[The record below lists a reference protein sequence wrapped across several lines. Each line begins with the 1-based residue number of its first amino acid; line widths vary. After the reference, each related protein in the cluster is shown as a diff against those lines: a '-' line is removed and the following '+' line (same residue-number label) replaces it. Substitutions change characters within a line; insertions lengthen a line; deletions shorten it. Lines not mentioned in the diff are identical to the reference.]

1 MIVHF
6 YVENMNNCS
15 YNKCGRMEIL
25 MYINDKVI
33 NKMEETLKVAG
44 DGTRLKILFCLLD
57 EFDQNQKENGP
68 HFVEKCVNDIA
79 LQVGS
84 SQSLVSH
91 QLKVLKDSGFV
102 KANKVGTKIFY
113 SLKDEH
119 VQQIMKITYEHVLED
134 NDNE

>member
-1 MIVHF
+1 
-6 YVENMNNCS
+6 
-15 YNKCGRMEIL
+15 MEKT

-33 NKMEETLKVAG
+33 GKMQDTLKVAA
-44 DGTRLKILFCLLD
+44 DGTRLKILFCLLN
-57 EFDQNQKENGP
+57 EFDENSRDN

-79 LQVGS
+79 LQIGS

-102 KANKVGTKIFY
+102 KSNKIGTKIFY

-134 NDNE
+134 GENE